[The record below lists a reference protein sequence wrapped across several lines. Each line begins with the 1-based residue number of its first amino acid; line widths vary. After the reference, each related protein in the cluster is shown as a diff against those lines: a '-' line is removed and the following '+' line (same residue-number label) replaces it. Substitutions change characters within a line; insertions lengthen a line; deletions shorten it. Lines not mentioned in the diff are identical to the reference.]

1 MNYFYSASGSI
12 PFKFSFFVLLV
23 AGGCKSSS
31 GTDTSNAALLA
42 VTAPQIDPT
51 VSESLWPNER
61 QSIADIS
68 SDIEATVRSTYKGGV
83 TARRDAHPKAHG
95 CVKADFA
102 VNSNLPPELTRGVFV
117 PGMHYKSWI
126 RFSNGSSDPKKP
138 DIEGDGRGMAIKLTG
153 VPGPKIL
160 ETEVDAQTQDFIMI
174 NHPVFFIADPVA
186 YRLLIQRVSSTNVLE
201 RLAAP
206 LALGWNGSMIAKA
219 ITSKKFSSPLEAQYW
234 SMVPYRFG
242 EAPETNVMKFS
253 AKPCHDST
261 SPLPESPT
269 PNFLGE
275 KMASDLKTKD
285 GCFEFMVQLRRDP
298 KTQPVE
304 DPTVEWKESDSP
316 FVKVATIT
324 IPAQVFNS
332 EKQKSFCENLSYTP
346 WHALAA
352 HRPLGA
358 VNRTR
363 KVVYDRISTVR
374 HQMNN
379 TLDQRVEPN
388 GSEVF

>member
-1 MNYFYSASGSI
+1 MNYFYSTTKWI
-12 PFKFSFFVLLV
+12 PFKFSLFVVLLI
-23 AGGCKSSS
+23 ACCKSST
-31 GTDTSNAALLA
+31 GTDSSGSALLA
-42 VTAPQIDPT
+42 VTEPQIDST

-61 QSIADIS
+61 QTNLDIS
-68 SDIEATVRSTYKGGV
+68 SDIEATVRSTYKNGV

-102 VNSNLPPELTRGVFV
+102 VNSNLPPELTRGAFV
-117 PGMHYKSWI
+117 PGKHYKSWI

-174 NHPVFFIADPVA
+174 NHPVFFISDPVA

-206 LALGWNGSMIAKA
+206 LALGWNGSMIARA
-219 ITSKKFSSPLEAQYW
+219 ITSKSFSSPLESRYW

-242 EAPETNVMKFS
+242 AAPETNVMKFS
-253 AKPCHDST
+253 AKPCSGSI
-261 SPLPESPT
+261 SPIPENPS
-269 PNFLGE
+269 PNFLAE
-275 KMASDLKTKD
+275 KLATDLKTKD
-285 GCFEFMVQLRRDP
+285 GCFEFLIQLRRNP

-304 DPTVEWKESDSP
+304 DPTIEWKESDAP

-332 EKQKSFCENLSYTP
+332 ETQTSFCENLSYTP
-346 WHALAA
+346 WHAVAA
-352 HRPLGA
+352 HRPLGG

-379 TLDQRVEPN
+379 TLNQRTEPN